1 MVLLGN
7 NIFNRKNIQF
17 IFNPAAPPEGS
28 PRGLRSEDRLCL
40 PVSWWQLPPRRL
52 SSRKKDT
59 VSRSSALKRGLT
71 DCGYQIHLLRW
82 CHFWFIFKNKVMI
95 FNLQKDVNAMKAEA
109 FCLVGCCISG
119 VRTTPGTQRLPQ
131 TTVATCEKGLLKIS
145 RSDFLPSCPSSLP
158 FIFLSFSL
166 SLFLLFGS
174 RWTSVPGCCVMY
186 PRLQC

>member
-1 MVLLGN
+1 MPLPSCVLVAAASMEA
-7 NIFNRKNIQF
+7 QF
-17 IFNPAAPPEGS
+17 QEE
-28 PRGLRSEDRLCL
+28 RY
-40 PVSWWQLPPRRL
+40 
-52 SSRKKDT
+52 T

-119 VRTTPGTQRLPQ
+119 ARTTPGTQRLPQ